1 MKKFFALM
9 VTVAMLLVAGSAM
22 AADFTILLSSPTV
35 SIQAGGTPQTVTVT
49 SRDSHPGG
57 RITAVTVSGAD
68 GVTDWVTASGTTIT
82 VSPDKTVGAD
92 SYSITVRAT
101 ETYTY
106 SAAGHTSIRTAD
118 ATATLNVT
126 VTAASAGT
134 TIVVKI
140 VDVVTEATGQ
150 VEVISNGQNSVV
162 VQDFAQMVQT
172 VTTAVSEAVR
182 SVDGYDGEL
191 AITWGEKGEEV
202 DAKTTAAIQTIL
214 GSNDLQKEIFGDLPE
229 GATVTLRD
237 NQLLVK
243 VPSST
248 IANKDTVAEKLAAA
262 TAKLLSKIR
271 ELARASVRATAAD
284 DTPTVISV
292 SEAMKATASGT
303 YSFNKVFGK
312 DLWGVSIYGYNG
324 LRERVGES
332 VVPVDGRGVAF
343 LNSSGD
349 VVTAI
354 PDASRS
360 KDIMPGFVRMLVVME
375 AGRTYEPLV
384 YTTGKDLADK
394 GISTSATTVT
404 YKVIKEE
411 EKEVVVTVDEHGNV
425 TETVVETASAD
436 VVNNIASAMG
446 VSSVTLVPTSACAA
460 VPEQTIKKDDS
471 AAAADSVHV
480 AARTVAFNDL
490 PNGAYYFPITFKSL
504 GVGVTVSGDFEFY
517 PDGYSVGTT
526 AFAMIFDAKGNEITD
541 PASVLAATS
550 SNVKGYIA
558 FEIENGGIR
567 IADANNTLANPTV
580 GILVKAVTPTPTPTS
595 DDAVLNDLVTK
606 GYVRGTTITD
616 AGFAE
621 KVTFSGTVYTGTVKL
636 NFPVQPSSWTVSVAG
651 NGSIKASAIGAITN
665 ATSTQAT
672 ITLNK
677 AEITAGTHAVTLSV
691 LPTNAAGTVAAKT
704 PVTASLGSVVGNPG
718 LVGVGSSSGGC
729 SAGSAV
735 LALALLGVFIARKK

>member
-1 MKKFFALM
+1 MKKFFALL

-22 AADFTILLSSPTV
+22 AADPTLRLSSTTASV
-35 SIQAGGTPQTVTVT
+35 QAGTSTPVTVT
-49 SRDSHPGG
+49 ATATAGNPGG
-57 RITAVTVSGAD
+57 TLSAITVSGAD
-68 GVTDWVTASGTTIT
+68 WAAVSGNTITLAPDASVTAGSYPIT
-82 VSPDKTVGAD
+82 VSV
-92 SYSITVRAT
+92 V
-101 ETYTY
+101 ETYTDG
-106 SAAGHTSIRTAD
+106 AAGHSSIQTAT

-140 VDVVTEATGQ
+140 VEVVTEVTKTVTVVSPVAQ
-150 VEVISNGQNSVV
+150 RAAV
-162 VQDFAQMVQT
+162 VQTFTETIRTVAQT
-172 VTTAVSEAVR
+172 VTVAVLTQ
-182 SVDGYDGEL
+182 VDGYDTAL
-191 AITWGEKGEEV
+191 ATVWQSKSVEV
-202 DAKTTAAIQTIL
+202 EQKTTASVNLIAT
-214 GSNDLQKEIFGDLPE
+214 NPAVKERAFPGLP
-229 GATVTLRD
+229 ATAVVTPKPNTALVAATSTVT
-237 NQLLVK
+237 
-243 VPSST
+243 T
-248 IANKDTVAEKLAAA
+248 TMTVTQKLAVMTDALGGA
-262 TAKLLSKIR
+262 GKALSAQ
-271 ELARASVRATAAD
+271 EAVRAT
-284 DTPTVISV
+284 
-292 SEAMKATASGT
+292 ESGT
-303 YSFNKVFGK
+303 FSFNKTFGK
-312 DLWGVSIYGYNG
+312 ALYGTKIKG
-324 LRERVGES
+324 HKGQRSRTTLGGGS
-332 VVPVDGRGVAF
+332 FSASAVDNSGVAF
-343 LNSSGD
+343 VNSSGD
-349 VVTAI
+349 IVDTI
-354 PDASRS
+354 PDDSRS
-360 KDIMPGFVRMLVVME
+360 NDIMPGFVTMLVVME
-375 AGRTYEPLV
+375 AGETYEPVV
-384 YTTGKDLADK
+384 YATETDLAAAGVSLD
-394 GISTSATTVT
+394 TTPTTVT
-404 YKVIKEE
+404 YNEITEE

-471 AAAADSVHV
+471 AAEGDSVHV

-490 PNGAYYFPITFKSL
+490 PNGAYYFPITFQPL
-504 GVGVTVSGDFEFY
+504 GIGVSVSGDFEFY

-526 AFAMIFDAKGNEITD
+526 AFAMIFDEKGNEITD

-550 SNVKGYIA
+550 SDVKGYIA

-567 IADANNTLANPTV
+567 VADADNTLANPTV
-580 GILVKAVTPTPTPTS
+580 GVLVKAVSPTPTPTPTS
-595 DDAVLNDLVTK
+595 DDTVLDELRAN
-606 GYVRGTTITD
+606 GYVSGTTITD

-636 NFPVQPSSWTVSVAG
+636 NFPVQPSSWTVTVAG
-651 NGSIKASAIGAITN
+651 NGSIKASAIGTITG

-691 LPTNAAGTVAAKT
+691 LPTNAAGTVVAKT

>member
-1 MKKFFALM
+1 MKKFFALL

-22 AADFTILLSSPTV
+22 AADPTLRLSSTTASV
-35 SIQAGGTPQTVTVT
+35 QAGASVPATVTAT
-49 SRDSHPGG
+49 ATAGNRGG
-57 RITAVTVSGAD
+57 TLGAITVSGAD
-68 GVTDWVTASGTTIT
+68 WATVSGNTITLAPDASVTAGSYPIT
-82 VSPDKTVGAD
+82 VSV
-92 SYSITVRAT
+92 V
-101 ETYTY
+101 ETYTDG
-106 SAAGHTSIRTAD
+106 AAGHSSIKTAT

-126 VTAASAGT
+126 VTAAQAGT
-134 TIVVKI
+134 TIIVKI
-140 VDVVTEATGQ
+140 VEVVTEVTKTVTVVSPVAQ
-150 VEVISNGQNSVV
+150 RAAV
-162 VQDFAQMVQT
+162 VQTFTETIRTVAQT
-172 VTTAVSEAVR
+172 VTVAVLTQ
-182 SVDGYDGEL
+182 VDGYDTAL
-191 AITWGEKGEEV
+191 ATVWQAKSVEV
-202 DAKTTAAIQTIL
+202 ERKTTASVNLIAT
-214 GSNDLQKEIFGDLPE
+214 NPAVKERAFPGLP
-229 GATVTLRD
+229 ATAVVTPKPNTALVAATSTVTTTMTTT
-237 NQLLVK
+237 Q
-243 VPSST
+243 
-248 IANKDTVAEKLAAA
+248 KLAVMTDALGGA
-262 TAKLLSKIR
+262 GKALS
-271 ELARASVRATAAD
+271 AQ
-284 DTPTVISV
+284 
-292 SEAMKATASGT
+292 EAVKATESGT
-303 YSFNKVFGK
+303 YSFNKTFGK
-312 DLWGVSIYGYNG
+312 ALYGTKIKG
-324 LRERVGES
+324 HKGQRSRVTGS
-332 VVPVDGRGVAF
+332 ASFSASAVDNEGVAF
-343 LNSSGD
+343 VNSSGD
-349 VVTAI
+349 IVDTI
-354 PDASRS
+354 PDDSRS
-360 KDIMPGFVRMLVVME
+360 NDIMPGFVTMLVVMD
-375 AGRTYEPLV
+375 AGEVYEPVV
-384 YTTGKDLADK
+384 YATETDLKAAGVSLDTTP
-394 GISTSATTVT
+394 TTVT
-404 YKVIKEE
+404 YNEITEE
-411 EKEVVVTVDEHGNV
+411 EKSVVVTVDEHGNV

-471 AAAADSVHV
+471 AAEGDSVHV

-490 PNGAYYFPITFKSL
+490 PNGAYYFPITFQSL
-504 GVGVTVSGDFEFY
+504 GIGVTVSGDFEFY
-517 PDGYSVGTT
+517 PDGYSASTT
-526 AFAMIFDAKGNEITD
+526 AFAMIFDEKGNEITD

-550 SNVKGYIA
+550 SNVKGFIA
-558 FEIENGGIR
+558 FVIENGGIR

-691 LPTNAAGTVAAKT
+691 LPTNVAGTVAAKT